1 LTHFEPLLFYINGKP
16 YLRSFTLFDK
26 VLIDSGH
33 VLYSILPRETVST
46 YALRRRWHNREL

>member
-1 LTHFEPLLFYINGKP
+1 LTHFEPLVFYINGKP